1 MEAVDGRH
9 VIGKF
14 VCCPRRRTAPFQG
27 KRFVWFPISY
37 SFAKDAKWA
46 TWSTSGDICGT
57 FDGRSRGD
65 RELPAWCLKDNECEF
80 LSSKQL
86 TIIFG
91 AGFTGEDFGKL
102 LESEPRFSK
111 AAVMRAG
118 RELAAALR
126 KEKPSLKRKRVAEDA
141 EGDEEV
147 EKAEPRRSGRT
158 RPKRD
163 ENRE

>member
-57 FDGRSRGD
+57 FDGGSRGD
-65 RELPAWCLKDNECEF
+65 SELPPWCLKDNECEC
-80 LSSKQL
+80 LWSKQL
-86 TIIFG
+86 IIILD
-91 AGFTGEDFGKL
+91 AGFTGEEYAKL
-102 LESEPRFSK
+102 LESEPQFPK

-118 RELAAALR
+118 RELAVALG
-126 KEKPSLKRKRVAEDA
+126 KAIPSSKRKRVAEDA
-141 EGDEEV
+141 KGDDEDD
-147 EKAEPRRSGRT
+147 KFEPRRSARH
-158 RPKRD
+158 KQK
-163 ENRE
+163 